1 MRKSLSQRRFSYFF
15 GERVYRVFYLPR
27 FLRRNVPI
35 EVYKHTFLFFP
46 HTHGVNT
53 FEDFKNERFVSGVR
67 KNAETMKTILPS
79 EDVLVYTFTTGG
91 NVSCAIVYADG
102 MVNKQLLGDLAAR
115 PLTMLKDA
123 ALTVETIKRTVLFP
137 EVKIAATPAA
147 AAREILDG
155 NALLLC
161 EGVDCGVIVGAKLV
175 PVRTITEP
183 PTSIAVKGPREGFIE
198 DVKTNMAL
206 VRKRLK
212 TGNLRFEALHVGKQ
226 TDTSVALCY
235 LSGIAN
241 ETVLNA
247 LKKRL
252 GEINT
257 DVIIDSSYVAAFIA
271 PRRYTLFRETGTT
284 EKPDIFCA
292 KIAEGRIGILVDGS
306 PIALTVPYL
315 LSEDFQSAEDY
326 FISPFAATIFR
337 FIRFFAAAIALLLP
351 AFYVASQLFKI
362 QLIPLNL
369 TLTIAG
375 SIRGLPLSP
384 SLEMF
389 LILLVLEILKEAS
402 IRMPKYVGLALSVV
416 GALVLGDTAVSA
428 GFVSSPAIIII
439 AFSGICLYTVP
450 DFVETGSVLRWL
462 FLIAAGSMGPFGVV
476 LLIAFLL
483 YYLITADA
491 FGAPPLA
498 PFAPLIKRDMKDSL
512 LKTDAYSLSLRPAA
526 FKSQNRRRLSTL
538 PPSDASGETEESAEN
553 KSGKGEN
560 KESESGES
568 EKPLGITNDAQKIT
582 QKIEPE
588 NSGQSDTEPKKP
600 TKKNTA
606 EQGEKKR

>member
-1 MRKSLSQRRFSYFF
+1 MPLF
-15 GERVYRVFYLPR
+15 LPESIL
-27 FLRRNVPI
+27 FC
-35 EVYKHTFLFFP
+35 FFP
-46 HTHGVNT
+46 HTHDVNT
-53 FEDFKNERFVSGVR
+53 FEDFKNERFTGGVQ
-67 KNAETMKTILPS
+67 KNAESIKRILPS
-79 EDVLVYTFTTGG
+79 EDVLVYAFTTNGG
-91 NVSCAIVYADG
+91 VACALIYADG

-115 PLTMLKDA
+115 PLSALNDS
-123 ALTVETIKRTVLFP
+123 ALTAETVKKTVLFP
-137 EVKIAATPAA
+137 EIKIALTPAD

-161 EGVDCGVIVGAKLV
+161 DGIDKGVIVGAKLV
-175 PVRTITEP
+175 PARAVTEP
-183 PTSIAVKGPREGFIE
+183 QTSIAIKGPREGFIE
-198 DVKTNMAL
+198 DVKSNMAL

-226 TDTSVALCY
+226 SDTSVALCY
-235 LSGIAN
+235 LSDIAD
-241 ETVLNA
+241 ESVLNA

-257 DVIIDSSYVAAFIA
+257 DVIIDSSYIAAFIA
-271 PRRYTLFRETGTT
+271 PRRYSLFKETGTT

-315 LSEDFQSAEDY
+315 LAEDFQSADDY

-375 SIRGLPLSP
+375 SIRDLPLSP

-428 GFVSSPAIIII
+428 GFVSSPAIIIV

-512 LKTDAYSLSLRPAA
+512 LKADPYSLALRPAT
-526 FKSQNRRRLSTL
+526 FKPKNRRRLSAL
-538 PPSDASGETEESAEN
+538 PLSRPTG
-553 KSGKGEN
+553 GEN
-560 KESESGES
+560 GEENGGGN
-568 EKPLGITNDAQKIT
+568 EKSDKPTGTVNDAQKIT
-582 QKIEPE
+582 EKI
-588 NSGQSDTEPKKP
+588 QSQSTARNDETARNQTGKGD
-600 TKKNTA
+600 A
-606 EQGEKKR
+606 EQGEKIR

>member
-1 MRKSLSQRRFSYFF
+1 MRNCFSAKALFLPAVFTLCAKRIFF
-15 GERVYRVFYLPR
+15 RV
-27 FLRRNVPI
+27 
-35 EVYKHTFLFFP
+35 FP

-53 FEDFKNERFVSGVR
+53 FEPFKNERFEKDAQ
-67 KNAETMKTILPS
+67 KNAELIKRILPS
-79 EDVLVYTFTTGG
+79 EDVPVYVFSTGG
-91 NVSCAIVYADG
+91 GVPCALIYADG

-115 PLTMLKDA
+115 PLSALNDA
-123 ALTVETIKRTVLFP
+123 PVTLETVKKTVLFP
-137 EVKIAATPAA
+137 EIKIALTPAD

-161 EGVDCGVIVGAKLV
+161 DGIDNGVIVGAKLV
-175 PVRTITEP
+175 PARAVTEP
-183 PTSIAVKGPREGFIE
+183 QTSIAVKGPREGFIE

-226 TDTSVALCY
+226 SDTSVALCY
-235 LSGIAN
+235 LSGIAD
-241 ETVLNA
+241 ERVLNA

-252 GEINT
+252 GTINT

-315 LSEDFQSAEDY
+315 LAEDFQSADDY
-326 FISPFAATIFR
+326 FVSPFAATVFR
-337 FIRFFAAAIALLLP
+337 FMRFFAATIALLLP

-389 LILLVLEILKEAS
+389 LVLLVLEILKEAS

-428 GFVSSPAIIII
+428 GFVSTPAIIII

-491 FGAPPLA
+491 FGAPPLS
-498 PFAPLIKRDMKDSL
+498 PFAPLMKRDLKDSVI
-512 LKTDAYSLSLRPAA
+512 KADAYSLSLRPAV
-526 FKSQNRRRLSTL
+526 FKTQNRRRLSACS
-538 PPSDASGETEESAEN
+538 PSDGTGGAENDENGGGDSGGETE
-553 KSGKGEN
+553 KPSGTV
-560 KESESGES
+560 S
-568 EKPLGITNDAQKIT
+568 DAQAITEKLQSQT
-582 QKIEPE
+582 QKRGKDET
-588 NSGQSDTEPKKP
+588 QRD
-600 TKKNTA
+600 KNA
-606 EQGEKKR
+606 ERGGRTR